1 MRKSLKAALAL
12 LLVLCM
18 TPLGAF
24 AALVDFDED
33 ANSCG
38 FYKVISKNDYKL
50 APGAVES
57 EIIVNDESG
66 SNRNVIHVIEVDLK
80 DPNISVMPTYK
91 GIYEGIDLS
100 DSSLW
105 GSQPLSKQAA
115 HVEENL
121 GLNVVGGMNT
131 NLRYTSNA
139 PYGVLVWNGVVYS
152 DERKSGGN
160 STAQTFLSIT
170 KDGEASLHSASEPI
184 PEDSWT
190 AISANFGWIIKNG
203 VNKYKS
209 VDHTDGAAPRSIIA
223 IKEDGSLLLFQVD
236 GRQSPYSKGM
246 NLHEC
251 ADMLLS
257 MGVVNAVNCDGGG
270 SSTFISEREGTGELT
285 VKNFPSDSTER
296 ATLGGLLVISK
307 ANADGKFDHA
317 TITSSKEYVTPGS
330 AVTFNAVGAD
340 SAGGAAELPE
350 NISWR
355 LSDPE
360 MGSISDGIF
369 VSGGKTGKAVA
380 QLIYN
385 GAVVGEDSVEVV
397 IPTEFSFAQDII
409 TVAFDKETDLNL
421 RASVNNGLNELEL
434 KESDVILTLSDPA
447 IGSFNGFKLHS
458 VSEENAP
465 SQLSATIRAEFAYD
479 PSVYTEATVKL
490 GKPSVIIESF
500 ENGSTTLNSG
510 SENILGI
517 DNEVVYSGNRS
528 LKIDLPGLYT
538 IPAQEEGIFGI
549 YTSEL
554 ISIRDAEA
562 FGAWIYIPAEILDLS
577 VRFKYRTLEN
587 GDYKYITADA
597 LSEDDIYSFEESGWH
612 YISCDIK
619 GHEVIELTAEEPFLE
634 IVIPKASEN
643 KANGKYSLYIDDITV
658 DYSEATEDRDP
669 PVFSELTVTEQ
680 NIETVIAKGGSYTAT
695 TNILTFAGFFA
706 EDTAKINATGINSA
720 SAKAYVDGVEVN
732 FAYRN
737 GRITLTDI
745 PLTDGIHKIRFEIAD
760 MAGNRAVITRNVNVD
775 SDNNTPTV
783 FVEAADPAVDRLYGG
798 SVYYLNIAT
807 DNIEDIESVN
817 TVIDINSLNSWEL
830 AHSELAVG
838 FDISYTV
845 DKDSGSASISI
856 ARTGKNIQKGRAVL
870 ASLPIRIAYYGKD
883 IYLEGY
889 SAESYWNSFDF
900 RDQNLK
906 ITVDKGEV
914 LYTDDYN
921 DTGFLKSF
929 SAADILVDTEMYTDG
944 GSMDASFKSERK
956 TAHVHISTAISD
968 KAASCTEKGYS
979 GRTYCEICKSVV
991 DWGTT
996 YPVLEHNYTV
1006 TDGKLMCSCGDYID
1020 GNGLIEYN
1028 GKTYY
1033 LQVGN
1038 LVSGWVYETLNNK
1051 DTYYYFYPETYTMA
1065 TGTSRIEN
1073 MNYTFDE
1080 NGILIRGAF
1089 VKFPNGIR
1097 YFYAGRHLVSRW
1109 IDLEEGRYRAD
1120 DNGYICYGPNP
1131 VILSAQQPAVWYMFN
1146 ETTGLLEGTCNGF
1159 VEFEGSTYWCHPDGT
1174 ITYGVVDAEGGKIF
1188 CATKGLVLKNS
1199 SCYVSSSLDSMGGLE
1214 VGQYWCDEN
1223 GYITRNGFMTVGSN
1237 TFYMID
1243 YIKAKGFHKI
1253 GDDYYT
1259 FNASNGKMYTDA
1271 TMWVGTNSYGIAP
1284 GSYYFQADGKMY
1296 IPNLETGIKELKN
1309 ENGKLYIYIDG
1320 FKQTNGLYEMDG
1332 EYYYATSTGALAVNT
1347 IIWVSQTN
1355 DLAAKGYYKFGSDG
1369 KLMQNG
1375 FFTAPTGYTY
1385 YLKDMVPVK
1394 GFTKIGEDYY
1404 LFNAGSGAMYKEV
1417 TMWIGAN
1424 NGYGFTAG
1432 YYYFDSQGKLYIPD
1446 LENGEKKIITKDG
1459 KLYFTID
1466 GFVQKYALFELDGDY
1481 YFATSAGPL
1490 VQNSVVWVSQ
1500 TNGYVSQGYYKFEA
1514 DGKMMKTGFYTVP
1527 SGYTYYIEDLVL
1539 RKGLSKIGDDY
1550 YFFNAGS
1557 GSMYKD
1563 TSLWIGADNAF
1574 GLAAGYYTFQSDGK
1588 MYIPDPNGEK
1598 AVIYEN
1604 GSYYFTIDGFKQR
1617 NGLFE
1622 LNGDYYYASASGAL
1636 VTNSVIW
1643 VTQTND
1649 LLPKANY
1656 KFLSDGK
1663 MMKTGFITVSN
1674 GNTYYYDN
1682 LVLAKGL
1689 TKIGDDYYMFNAS
1702 SGMMYKDSY
1711 MWISAGNIYGFA
1723 AGSYYF
1729 GTDGKMQR

>member
-1 MRKSLKAALAL
+1 MRKSLKVALAL

-38 FYKVISKNDYKL
+38 FYRIISKNDYKL

-66 SNRNVIHVIEVDLK
+66 ANRNVIHVIEVDLK

-131 NLRYTSNA
+131 NLRYSSNA

-152 DERKSGGN
+152 DERKSDGN

-170 KDGEASLHSASEPI
+170 RDGEASLHSASEPI
-184 PEDSWT
+184 PEDAWT
-190 AISANFGWIIKNG
+190 AISANFGWIIKDG
-203 VNKYKS
+203 VNKHKS
-209 VDHTDGAAPRSIIA
+209 VDHTNNAAPRSIIG

-251 ADMLLS
+251 ADMLIS

-270 SSTFISEREGTGELT
+270 SSTFISEREGTGELS

-330 AVTFNAVGAD
+330 TVVFNAVGAD

-350 NISWR
+350 DISWR
-355 LSDPE
+355 LSDPS
-360 MGSISDGIF
+360 MGTIDNGVF
-369 VSGGKTGKAVA
+369 VSGGKVGMVTA
-380 QLIYN
+380 QLVYN
-385 GAVVGEDSVEVV
+385 GEVVGEDSVEVV
-397 IPTEFSFAQDII
+397 IPTEFSFAQDVI

-434 KESDVILTLSDPA
+434 KEGDVILTLSDPA

-458 VSEENAP
+458 ASEEDAP

-479 PSVYTEATVKL
+479 PSVYAEATVKL

-500 ENGSTTLNSG
+500 ENGCEKWNSG
-510 SENILGI
+510 TDDIIGSDTEN
-517 DNEVVYSGNRS
+517 VYSGNNS
-528 LKIDLPGLYT
+528 LKIELPGLYT
-538 IPAQEEGIFGI
+538 IPAHEERVFGI

-562 FGAWIYIPAEILDLS
+562 FGAWIYIPEELIDLA
-577 VRFKYRTLEN
+577 VRFNYRYTDKGEYRYGTREAISV
-587 GDYKYITADA
+587 GDVYY
-597 LSEDDIYSFEESGWH
+597 LEESGWH

-619 GHEVIELTAEEPFLE
+619 GHEVVELTPDTPFLE
-634 IVIPKASEN
+634 IIIPTASEHRV
-643 KANGKYSLYIDDITV
+643 NGDYSLYLDDITV

-680 NIETVIAKGGSYTAT
+680 NIETAIAKDESYIAS

-706 EDTAKINATGINSA
+706 EDTGRINATGIDSA
-720 SAKAYVDGVEVN
+720 SAKAYVDGVEVS

-737 GRITLTDI
+737 GRITLTDVS
-745 PLTDGIHKIRFEIAD
+745 LADGVHKVRFEIAD
-760 MAGNRAVITRNVNVD
+760 MAGNRAVITRSVTVD
-775 SDNNTPTV
+775 TGADNSSV
-783 FVEAADPAVDRLYGG
+783 YIQAADPSLDRLYGG
-798 SVYYLNIAT
+798 SVYYLDIVAES
-807 DNIEDIESVN
+807 IEDIKGVN
-817 TVIDINSLNSWEL
+817 TVIDINELNSFEL
-830 AHSELAVG
+830 AYSELAPG
-838 FDISYTV
+838 FEISYTV
-845 DKDSGSASISI
+845 DADSNRASISVT
-856 ARTGKNIQKGRAVL
+856 RTGKNTQKGRAVL
-870 ASLPIRIAYYGKD
+870 ASLPIRIAYYGED
-883 IYLEGY
+883 VVLDGY
-889 SAESYWNSFDF
+889 TAEAYWNDFDF
-900 RDQNLK
+900 RAHALNID
-906 ITVDKGEV
+906 IDKGEII
-914 LYTDDYN
+914 YTDDHESEFVN
-921 DTGFLKSF
+921 SF
-929 SAADILVDTEMYTDG
+929 SAAGISVDTEMYTSGD
-944 GSMDASFKSERK
+944 SIDPYFKAQRGN
-956 TAHVHISTAISD
+956 AHVHTPVALDD
-968 KAASCTEKGYS
+968 KAASCTDIGYS
-979 GRTYCEICKSVV
+979 GRSYCEACASVV
-991 DWGTT
+991 EWGRLDPMLDHS
-996 YPVLEHNYTV
+996 YVVSN
-1006 TDGKLMCSCGDYID
+1006 GKLICSCGDFID
-1020 GNGLIEYN
+1020 GNGLVEYK

-1038 LVSGWVYETLNNK
+1038 LVSGWVYETVDNK
-1051 DTYYYFYPETYTMA
+1051 DTYYYFYPDTYTMA
-1065 TGTSRIEN
+1065 TGASRVEN

-1080 NGILIRGAF
+1080 NGVLIRGAF
-1089 VKFPNGIR
+1089 VKYSKGVR
-1097 YFYAGRHLVSRW
+1097 YFFAGRHLVSRW

-1131 VILSAQQPAVWYMFN
+1131 VILSAQQPAVWYMFD
-1146 ETTGLLEGTCNGF
+1146 ETTGLLEGSCNGF

-1188 CATKGLVLKNS
+1188 CATKGLVIKNGV
-1199 SCYVSSSLDSMGGLE
+1199 CYVSTALDSMGGLE
-1214 VGQYWCDEN
+1214 AGQYWCDEN
-1223 GYITRNGFMTVGSN
+1223 GYITRNGFMTVNSG
-1237 TFYMID
+1237 TFYLTD
-1243 YIKAKGFHKI
+1243 YVKAKGFCKI
-1253 GDDYYT
+1253 GDHYYI
-1259 FNASNGKMYTDA
+1259 FNSSNGKMYTDA

-1284 GSYYFQADGKMY
+1284 GSYYFQADGTMY
-1296 IPNLETGIKELKN
+1296 VPDLESGNKELRN

-1320 FKQTNGLYEMDG
+1320 YKQTNGLYELDG

-1347 IIWVSQTN
+1347 TIWISQTN

-1369 KLMQNG
+1369 RVMQTG
-1375 FFTAPTGYTY
+1375 FLTAPTGYTY
-1385 YLKDMVPVK
+1385 YLKDMSLVK
-1394 GFTKIGEDYY
+1394 GFTKIGDDYY
-1404 LFNAGSGAMYKEV
+1404 LFNKGSGSMYRDV
-1417 TMWIGAN
+1417 TMWLGAD
-1424 NGYGFTAG
+1424 NGYGFAAG
-1432 YYYFDSQGKLYIPD
+1432 YYYFDAEGRLYIPD

-1466 GFVQKYALFELDGDY
+1466 GFVQKYALFELDGEY
-1481 YFATSAGPL
+1481 YFATSTGPL
-1490 VQNSVVWVSQ
+1490 AQNAVVWVAQ
-1500 TNGYVSQGYYKFEA
+1500 TNGYVSKGYYKFEA
-1514 DGKMMKTGFYTVP
+1514 DGRMMKTGFYTVP

-1539 RKGLSKIGDDY
+1539 RKGLTRIGDDY
-1550 YFFNAGS
+1550 YFFNNGS

-1563 TSLWIGADNAF
+1563 TSLWIGGDNVY

-1617 NGLFE
+1617 NSLFE
-1622 LNGDYYYASASGAL
+1622 LNGDYYYASSSGAL

-1649 LLPKANY
+1649 LLPKAYY
-1656 KFLSDGK
+1656 KFGSDGK
-1663 MMKTGFITVSN
+1663 IMKTGFITVPN
-1674 GNTYYYDN
+1674 GNTYYYND

-1689 TKIGDDYYMFNAS
+1689 TKIGDYYYMFNRS
-1702 SGMMYKDSY
+1702 SGMMYKDAN
-1711 MWISAGNIYGFA
+1711 MWISADNAYGFS

-1729 GTDGKMQR
+1729 DTEGRMVR